1 MHDMVF
7 IQILNSNL
15 SPGIHV
21 SHVLLFLLFI
31 ISFFTFMTA
40 GRRPPVTLEK
50 VLAFTTGSSIEP
62 VLGFSI
68 VPEIEFVAETSMF
81 ATASTC
87 VNKLFLPLI
96 GDRGEDV
103 YFSHLDMSFAND
115 FFGME

>member
-1 MHDMVF
+1 
-7 IQILNSNL
+7 
-15 SPGIHV
+15 
-21 SHVLLFLLFI
+21 
-31 ISFFTFMTA
+31 MTA